1 MSRLTSKLTR
11 EEATNALY
19 YKQGQEQGY
28 KRGVADVLDKV
39 KTELDKM
46 KAEIKE
52 TYNGC
57 YICDWWEDY
66 DWDENDISEY
76 VSVGSIEDVLEI
88 IDKYRNLCY
97 NGGEVKEEEEEE

>member
-28 KRGVADVLDKV
+28 KQGILDILDKI
-39 KTELDKM
+39 
-46 KAEIKE
+46 KAEIEE
-52 TYNGC
+52 TYDGC

-76 VSVGSIEDVLEI
+76 VSVGNIKDILEI
-88 IDKYRNLCY
+88 IDKYRNFCY
-97 NGGEVKEEEEEE
+97 NKGEDKEEKGEDEQ

>member
-1 MSRLTSKLTR
+1 MSRMSKMAKLKPINELR
-11 EEATNALY
+11 DSGY
-19 YKQGQEQGY
+19 YRQGYEQGY
-28 KRGVADVLDKV
+28 KQGKQEVLDVLNKIR
-39 KTELDKM
+39 
-46 KAEIKE
+46 AEIKE
-52 TYNGC
+52 EYGDY

-97 NGGEVKEEEEEE
+97 NGGEVEEEEEKE